1 MSAARLWELSGLGR
15 GSLSPAVLIAIVAN
29 VILIAAFVLSRD
41 GQHTVVE
48 LSSEGNAY
56 SVKVDGT
63 PVEFGDPPQP
73 DPFRV
78 PLKGPQ
84 AGTINL
90 LPLPPLSSFPDPSGI
105 DSVAVILPTGEE
117 LFRDDFDTLDFSLWR
132 IDSGRFEIVDG
143 VLVPRAI
150 PGPNSLTLIGDGW
163 QDDYTLRVTYR
174 NSRGGTIGSHVV
186 EDGAVYY
193 RFELVRDFPNFFD
206 VYTEGAHQGIVWG
219 GLIETSGGEA
229 LSSIAYMVAGPYPY
243 FVAAIAAGLV
253 LTLLTSGIE
262 LKARARC
269 AGLRQH
275 WVWARLA
282 GHVPLLSAL
291 VLAAVAITVT
301 QAIGWRYYGFVPHYP
316 DEVLYVFQARLI
328 AAGRFVTEIP
338 GGLTDAFYIS
348 TTKPAFVDEI
358 GGKWASF
365 YPFGHPLALAIG
377 AAFGLAWLVPSVVG
391 AGTVFLTYVIGR
403 RFYDARTGLAA
414 AALFVAS
421 PFFLMQ
427 SSNFLSHNTGTL
439 YILLS
444 LLFILKRDRPLL
456 YGALAGLFFGLGI
469 NTRPLNMA
477 ALVAPFGILMLSY
490 VAVQGEDRTQWL
502 KHTGAFLVLTLL
514 LVVAM
519 FGYNYGVTGTF
530 ESTYAGGAGGDSSQ
544 LYGFRDGHTLDIG
557 IRNQQAQ
564 LTMLLVVFNAWPAF
578 AGIILILAPF
588 LLGSRNRW
596 DYFVLACAALPILV
610 YAGYRYSGGYEG
622 PRYWYEAMPFL
633 VLLSARGIE
642 MAGALLGDWA
652 GRLRSLITG
661 AGRERLFGGTA
672 IVYCTAA
679 VLVIWGSGGWLFGW
693 HAVQESPNLPYR
705 ASAIDGV
712 FGVDTRLDRLARETG
727 LENALVLV
735 EPCGFFRSSHCYGS
749 VFLRNS
755 IDFDGDVVWALY
767 IDGEN
772 ERTIAAFPGRNVYVA
787 SWDDGGSLRAYEGD

>member
-1 MSAARLWELSGLGR
+1 MSSARLKELSGR
-15 GSLSPAVLIAIVAN
+15 RRSSVSVALSIVIVAN
-29 VILIAAFVLSRD
+29 VILIAAFVLGRG
-41 GQHTVVE
+41 GQRTVVE
-48 LSSEGNAY
+48 LSSASNVY

-63 PVEFGDPPQP
+63 SVEFQDPPQR
-73 DPFRV
+73 DLLSV

-84 AGTINL
+84 GGTINL
-90 LPLPPLSSFPDPSGI
+90 LPLPPLSSFPGPSGI

-117 LFRDDFDTLDFSLWR
+117 VFHDEFDTLDLTRWR

-143 VLVPRAI
+143 VLVPSAI
-150 PGPNSLTLIGDGW
+150 PGPNSLTLMGDGW
-163 QDDYTLRVTYR
+163 QGDYSLRVTYR

-186 EDGAVYY
+186 EGGAVYY

-206 VYTEGAHQGIVWG
+206 VSIDGVHQGIIRG

-229 LSSIAYMVAGPYPY
+229 LSSIAYMVAEPYPY
-243 FVAAIAAGLV
+243 FIVAIAAGVV
-253 LTLLTSGIE
+253 LTLLASGIE
-262 LKARARC
+262 LKARGRFE
-269 AGLRQH
+269 GLRQH
-275 WVWARLA
+275 RVWVRLA
-282 GHVPLLSAL
+282 RHMPLLSAL
-291 VLAAVAITVT
+291 VLAAIALTMT
-301 QAIGWRYYGFVPHYP
+301 QVIGWRYYGFVPHYP

-328 AAGRFVTEIP
+328 AAGRFVTDIP

-365 YPFGHPLALAIG
+365 YPFGHPLMLAIG
-377 AAFGLAWLVPSVVG
+377 SAFGLTWLVPSVVG
-391 AGTVFLTYVIGR
+391 AGTVVLTYVIGR
-403 RFYDARTGLAA
+403 RFYNARTGLAA
-414 AALFVAS
+414 AAFLVAS

-456 YGALAGLFFGLGI
+456 YGALAGLFFGLGV

-477 ALVAPFGILMLSY
+477 ALVVPFGILMLSY
-490 VAVQGEDRTQWL
+490 VAVQGEDRRQWL
-502 KHTGAFLVLTLL
+502 KHTGAFLLLTLL
-514 LVVAM
+514 LLVAM

-530 ESTYAGGAGGDSSQ
+530 GTTYAGGAGGDSSQ
-544 LYGFRDGHTLDIG
+544 LYGFREGHTLDIG
-557 IRNQQAQ
+557 IRNEQAQ

-578 AGIILILAPF
+578 AGIILIFVPF
-588 LLGSRNRW
+588 LLGSRNHW
-596 DYFVLACAALPILV
+596 DYFVLACATLPILA

-633 VLLSARGIE
+633 VLLSARGVE
-642 MAGALLGDWA
+642 MAGRLLSDCA
-652 GRLRSLITG
+652 GRLRSFITG
-661 AGRERLFGGTA
+661 GGREHLFGGTA
-672 IVYCTAA
+672 IVYSAVA

-693 HAVQESPNLPYR
+693 HGVQESPNLPYR

-712 FGVDTRLDRLARETG
+712 FGVDTRLDNLARETS
-727 LENALVLV
+727 LKNALVLV
-735 EPCGFFRSSHCYGS
+735 EPCGFFRSSHCYSS
-749 VFLRNS
+749 VFLRNN

-772 ERTIAAFPGRNVYVA
+772 DRTIAAFPGRDVYVA
-787 SWDDGGSLRAYEGD
+787 SWDDGGSLRAYEGN